1 MPFFCSPLFSGK
13 NPHPL
18 GNGWLGATPRVMRS
32 LASLASIG
40 RDESDYFGCLCLTRQ
55 RCHEDTRCGVCG
67 SELGRDGVWC
77 QVFFPP
83 KITVRYSFKRPS
95 RDYSE
100 RLFFL
105 FLALEVLIF
114 FESTTFLV
122 GRGRRFFLN
131 KWEDVFW
138 EDLCRLRR
146 RLLETALAALGSF
159 SLFTEVY
166 YIYMLHLEHFTY
178 VHIYHQPSKPTF
190 LEVFVW

>member
-1 MPFFCSPLFSGK
+1 MFIHDPFLILIFQAIMLLVVTTRQNIPPPIFHALFLFSPLFREKSAP
-13 NPHPL
+13 NPEPENHPL

-40 RDESDYFGCLCLTRQ
+40 LDESDYFGCLCLTRQ

-77 QVFFPP
+77 QVFST

-131 KWEDVFW
+131 KWEDVF
-138 EDLCRLRR
+138 
-146 RLLETALAALGSF
+146 
-159 SLFTEVY
+159 
-166 YIYMLHLEHFTY
+166 
-178 VHIYHQPSKPTF
+178 
-190 LEVFVW
+190 